1 MRDKNRWFLREGQV
15 QMVPQLGAITDGFSM
30 RGKKRWLFNEGQ
42 VQMVPQ

>member
-1 MRDKNRWFLREGQV
+1 MRGKNSWFLDEGQV